1 MSTVSLSIL
10 SPLYEFETT
19 VIQWLNT
26 TFEEKNDVSCVGLFS
41 PTKQYLLSF
50 LTKVFEGYQFQ
61 DCLYL
66 MKVLNIYHSYLDN
79 GK

>member
-1 MSTVSLSIL
+1 MNLKH
-10 SPLYEFETT
+10 PLYNDL
-19 VIQWLNT
+19 IPLLKK
-26 TFEEKNDVSCVGLFS
+26 KNDVSCVCLFS